1 MSLFVLHH
9 QHDAARCPAQDPQA
23 AAMLLAH
30 LAPDNAAQY
39 GITIQGHGVVDGQ
52 HTLYVIAEA
61 GDQESMQRFAA
72 PFAQAGQVDV
82 LPASLCEAVVARGGC
97 AVLA

>member
-30 LAPDNAAQY
+30 LAPDNAASY
-39 GITIQGHGVVDGQ
+39 GVTIQSHGVVDGQ

-61 GDQESMQRFAA
+61 ADQDTMRRFAA
-72 PFAQAGQVDV
+72 PFAQAGTVEV
-82 LPASLCEAVVARGGC
+82 LAASLCEAVVARGGC
-97 AVLA
+97 AVAA

>member
-1 MSLFVLHH
+1 MSLFILRH
-9 QHDAARCPAQDPQA
+9 QHDADRCPAQDPQA

-30 LAPDNAAQY
+30 LAPDNAEQY
-39 GITIQGHGVVDGQ
+39 GITIQSHGVVDGQ

-61 GDQESMQRFAA
+61 GDQDAIQRFSA
-72 PFAQAGQVDV
+72 PFAQAGSVEV

-97 AVLA
+97 AVPA

>member
-30 LAPDNAAQY
+30 LAPDNAASY
-39 GITIQGHGVVDGQ
+39 GITIQGHAVVDGQ
-52 HTLYVIAEA
+52 HTLYAIADA
-61 GDQESMQRFAA
+61 PDQEAMERFAA
-72 PFAQAGQVDV
+72 PFALAGSVQV

-97 AVLA
+97 AVPA

>member
-1 MSLFVLHH
+1 MPLFVIRH
-9 QHDAARCPAQDPQA
+9 QHDGATCPAQDPQA

-30 LAPDNAAQY
+30 LAPDNAAAF
-39 GITIQGHGVVDGQ
+39 GVTIQSHAVIDGQ

-61 GDQESMQRFAA
+61 ADRNNAERFAA
-72 PFAQAGQVDV
+72 PFTQAGTVEV

-97 AVLA
+97 AVAA

>member
-1 MSLFVLHH
+1 MSLFILHH
-9 QHDAARCPAQDPQA
+9 QHDAASCPAQDPQA

-30 LAPDNAAQY
+30 LAPDNAADY
-39 GITIQGHGVVDGQ
+39 GVTIQSHGVVDGQ

-61 GDQESMQRFAA
+61 ADRDAVQRFAA
-72 PFAQAGQVDV
+72 PFAQAGTVEV

-97 AVLA
+97 AVAA

>member
-9 QHDAARCPAQDPQA
+9 QHEPARCPAQDPQA
-23 AAMLLAH
+23 AGMLLAH
-30 LAPDNAAQY
+30 LTPDNAARY
-39 GITIQGHGVVDGQ
+39 GVTIQSHGVVDGQ

-61 GDQESMQRFAA
+61 SDQESIQRFAA
-72 PFAQAGQVDV
+72 PFAQAGRVDV

-97 AVLA
+97 AAVA

>member
-30 LAPDNAAQY
+30 LAPENAARY
-39 GITIQGHGVVDGQ
+39 GVTIQGHGVVDGQ
-52 HTLYVIAEA
+52 HALYVIAEA
-61 GDQESMQRFAA
+61 GDQDAMRRFAE
-72 PFAQAGQVDV
+72 PFAQAGTVEV

-97 AVLA
+97 AVAA

>member
-9 QHDAARCPAQDPQA
+9 QHDAAHCPAQDPQA

-30 LAPDNAAQY
+30 LAPESAAQY
-39 GITIQGHGVVDGQ
+39 GVTVQGHGVIDGQ

-61 GDQESMQRFAA
+61 ADQGAMQRFAA
-72 PFAQAGQVDV
+72 PFAQAGTVEV

-97 AVLA
+97 EAAA

>member
-9 QHDAARCPAQDPQA
+9 QHDAVHCPAQDPQA

-30 LAPDNAAQY
+30 LAPDNAAGY
-39 GITIQGHGVVDGQ
+39 GITIQAHAVIDGQ
-52 HTLYVIAEA
+52 HALYVIAEA
-61 GDQESMQRFAA
+61 GDQDAVERFAA
-72 PFAQAGQVDV
+72 PFAQAGSVQV

-97 AVLA
+97 AVPA